1 VKVSLLGRCA
11 ALIPPALVLLAACG
25 SPTVCPLIL
34 ELRLTVPDTTTIKVG
49 GATIAIAGESWG
61 GCETGPPLYDYF
73 WSASDSTVV
82 AVSALDSIH
91 ARIRG
96 LKPGRAVVTPIY
108 RTGRSVHSATSVT
121 VVP

>member
-1 VKVSLLGRCA
+1 MKVSILGRCA
-11 ALIPPALVLLAACG
+11 ALILSTLVLVAACG

-49 GATIAIAGESWG
+49 AATIAIAGESWG
-61 GCETGPPLYDYF
+61 GCETGPPSHDYF
-73 WSASDSTVV
+73 WNASDSTVV
-82 AVSALDSIH
+82 AVTALDSIH
-91 ARIRG
+91 ARIQG
-96 LKPGRAVVTPIY
+96 LKPGRAVVTPTY